1 MRGDMT
7 LELSHPFGPRLIA
20 SRHRLANGLSVVLLP
35 DRSAPV
41 VAYQTWYR
49 VGSRHEAPGQTGIA
63 HLFEHLMFNQTETL
77 AAGEFDRML
86 EAIGGET
93 NAGTW
98 VDWTYYRDSLPAAAL
113 PLAARLEAE
122 RMHRLTL
129 EEEQVAS
136 EKEVVL
142 NERRFRVDDDVEGF
156 LSEELFRLA
165 FTAHTYRHPTLGWR
179 EDVEAIGPEDARAF
193 YRQFYAP
200 NNATLVIVGDFESDA
215 ALRLVEEAYGGIA
228 PAEIHAPVIP
238 VEPPQRGERRALFAK
253 PVTADRAIFAWK
265 SPPQVHA
272 DWVPLL
278 VLSELLCGGP
288 SARLHRELVVVREVA
303 SRLHGTLAPFH
314 DPGLFEIFVG
324 MKRGHGIAE
333 AEAVID
339 EAMARLAADVVT
351 DLELGKVKNRLET
364 ELWSQLDT
372 ADGKAEALGHYQ
384 VTTGDSRVLF
394 EVARRVDEVTA
405 EELLRVAAAYLGK
418 DGRSVVV
425 AEPSGEEVDDE
436 DEGEDE

>member
-1 MRGDMT
+1 MT
-7 LELSHPFGPRLIA
+7 LELTHPFGPRLTVW
-20 SRHRLANGLSVVLLP
+20 RHRLANGLSVVLLP

-41 VAYQTWYR
+41 VAYQTWFR

-77 AAGEFDRML
+77 AAGEFDRLL
-86 EAIGGET
+86 EAVGGDS

-98 VDWTYYRDSLPAAAL
+98 VDWTHYRDNLPAAEL
-113 PLAARLEAE
+113 PLVVRLESE

-129 EEEQVAS
+129 EDEQVAS

-179 EDVEAIGPEDARAF
+179 EDVEGIGPEDARRF

-200 NNATLVIVGDFESDA
+200 NNATLVLVGDFDGES
-215 ALRLVEEAYGGIA
+215 ALALVEQAYGAIA
-228 PAEIHAPVIP
+228 PSEIHAPEIA
-238 VEPPQRGERRALFAK
+238 VEPPQRGERRAVFAK

-265 SPPQVHA
+265 SPPQSHP

-278 VLSELLCGGP
+278 VASELLCGGP
-288 SARLHRELVVVREVA
+288 SARLHRELVVVREA
-303 SRLHGTLAPFH
+303 ATRLHGTLAPFH
-314 DPGLFEIFVG
+314 DPGLLEIFVG
-324 MKRGHGIAE
+324 MKREHGIAE

-339 EAMARLAADVVT
+339 EAMARLAADEVT
-351 DLELGKVKNRLET
+351 PAELAKVKNRLET

-384 VTTGDSRVLF
+384 ITTGDSRVLF
-394 EVARRVDEVTA
+394 EVARRVDEVTP
-405 EELLRVAAAYLGK
+405 EELRRVAAEHLGK
-418 DGRSVVV
+418 ERRTVVV
-425 AEPSGEEVDDE
+425 AEPSGEEPLDD
-436 DEGEDE
+436 DDGEERE